1 MATFSGFSAKCFH
14 FVTFIQINCQK
25 DIFQLV
31 ICIFIGNLYNMTLR
45 NKLDEVDLKIL
56 DIITNNARIPFKDV
70 AVEVGISR
78 AAVHQRVN
86 RMIELEVIV
95 GSGYHIDPKKVDFR
109 TCTYIGIFLE
119 KGGLFTE
126 VVERLEKIPEIVE
139 CHYTTGQYAIFI
151 KVYAKD
157 NEHLKKIL
165 SGQIQKIPGVASTET
180 FISLEE
186 SFKRTIQVYE

>member
-1 MATFSGFSAKCFH
+1 
-14 FVTFIQINCQK
+14 
-25 DIFQLV
+25 
-31 ICIFIGNLYNMTLR
+31 MTLR
-45 NKLDEVDLKIL
+45 NTLDDWDLKIL
-56 DIITNNARIPFKDV
+56 DIIIKNARIPFKDV
-70 AVEVGISR
+70 AKEVGISR

-86 RMIELEVIV
+86 RMVDLEVIV
-95 GSGYHIDPKKVDFR
+95 GSGYHINPRKVDFK

-126 VVERLEKIPEIVE
+126 VVKKLEQIPEIVE

-157 NEHLKKIL
+157 NEHLKSIL
-165 SGQIQKIPGVASTET
+165 SGQIQKISGVSSTET

-186 SFKRTIQVYE
+186 SFKRTIPVSV

>member
-1 MATFSGFSAKCFH
+1 
-14 FVTFIQINCQK
+14 
-25 DIFQLV
+25 
-31 ICIFIGNLYNMTLR
+31 MTLR

-56 DIITNNARIPFKDV
+56 DIITKNARIPFKDV

-86 RMIELEVIV
+86 RMVELEVIV
-95 GSGYHIDPKKVDFR
+95 GSGYNINPRKVNLR

-119 KGGLFTE
+119 KGGLFSE
-126 VVERLEKIPEIVE
+126 VVENLKRIPEIVE

-157 NEHLKKIL
+157 NEHLKAVL
-165 SGQIQKIPGVASTET
+165 SGQIQKIKGVASTET

-186 SFKRTIQVYE
+186 SFKRAIQVKY